1 MFYVRSGR
9 SRKPRTRS
17 RAPSA
22 ADFVQ
27 QLDEEA
33 TPVAAHEATPAA
45 PPTPATPQ
53 PALAVPDVP
62 SDRAAQLPSSNAFS
76 VDQPRRQLR
85 RHSTQR
91 TYRDKRAQAN
101 LRCNLLHPIVEAIS
115 EPTDVAGLPHA
126 HMLVMHNSI
135 DPVRNPKRRATC
147 KHCALSFPSRN
158 ALYKHLQLC
167 VLPKVLQHIDTL
179 EQQLPRVLHCQGV
192 TIAAAALLLAD
203 ADSLLTDASN
213 PPLPPTDYR
222 PAADGSYD
230 KLTLE
235 EAGPL
240 IIGGAPFG
248 MQVTVSNEQR
258 SRSKA
263 LVAYYDSGGPSS
275 VISPELLK
283 ELNITPDETNG
294 GRKQRLVFTGFT
306 SGERFATQT
315 AVVRLKVGQEK
326 IRNVRFWVCA
336 GSPVPLL
343 VGADNM
349 TGPGAECYIDC
360 NLTRPTLSF
369 KDSHHTYLAVKSL
382 QPEAATFLADTIIP
396 PLSEM
401 IVQIQTRAYNT
412 QLLLSQA
419 WISSTL
425 FTSGRQVV
433 VRTDNDG
440 RALVPVTN
448 ADIEPVMLYDQTPL
462 IMTKAPTLLIS
473 CGTTP
478 TTHATASRPV
488 HTTSHSD
495 LAPRSEAQDAAPQ
508 TPSEVCSQ
516 QPPVADPS
524 VHASTDWTAPVDV
537 PTAAPTLAAPT
548 PMLHAACTPTTPTPT
563 DLSNEPP
570 DESEVV
576 ADHCV
581 APLTPGPPPASSEEL
596 KRGSTWGNK
605 GKLDEVTEKAYLSKD
620 ELRAHLAQHVKDN
633 VLLSDPQRLRLT
645 RCLHDNLAAFSDEET
660 PIGHIVGHDYS
671 FNMITPNPIFVP
683 SRFQSPAVAQET
695 ERQVMELVR
704 NGTMH
709 PTTSEFNF
717 PVTLVRKSPGSA
729 PRLCIDTRELNKK
742 FIGEYTKVP
751 CIKECLAKISQA
763 KVFSALDS
771 TASFH
776 MIGLNEHDGPVP
788 SAHVVAITLQSGKRF
803 AFRKLPFGLK
813 QATSTFQ
820 RVMNGIM
827 LPFAAESTVY
837 VDDVTL
843 MAQSM
848 DGQIDLLERVLP
860 ALIKAG
866 VRLNPKKTALC
877 KTKIDVLGHTVS
889 HNRIEIH
896 KDKLAAIANLQP
908 PRDRKELQA
917 LIGVLSWS
925 RRFVHDYAAI
935 AEPMTRL
942 LRKGAPSVWP
952 AAWGASQHAAFKKLQ
967 RALIDKA
974 SLAAPDF
981 SLPFEVL
988 CDASATGIGA
998 VLMQSNAQGEKSVI
1012 EFYSKQLTDA
1022 ERKWCTAEREAFA
1035 ILSGLTKFRQYIL
1048 MAQNFKVVVR
1058 SDHRGLTSLYKHADD
1073 SSRLYRW
1080 AQQLEDYD
1088 YKIEWLAGKS
1098 EQAMLP
1104 DGLSRARVLFN
1115 AATTSCRRQV
1125 ILQEVAAWVDN
1136 PDSPWQDLNS
1146 TSADTD
1152 AAATTLLGQTRR
1164 PRKMPPR
1171 PTPEFTGPAVVPVCS
1186 KKKYCFFPHGHK
1198 GRCKKPPPDKDGP
1211 DIDEPRFE
1219 YDHIVC
1225 RAHRNGIQGFR
1236 MRWRGYDSTG
1246 DTYETLHRM
1255 RREVDQ
1261 LAVDQLIS
1269 DFVRRERSGDIDVET
1284 QPCEKFAA
1292 WKNVIAAHAP
1302 APRHTAG
1309 RKPTLSPFPG
1319 ATPNSDSGFLA
1330 FDGVDLPQLL
1340 QHQRA
1345 EPDTKDF
1352 LRFIEQPTHFPA
1364 ELSPSAR
1371 HNWVT
1376 YARSLHIDPDTQLLM
1391 RKFEGTTGPHRGL
1404 AMEAIVLPLT
1414 LLDRAF
1420 TWSHDLQGHQG
1431 VHATLWN
1438 IRKRFNCFKL
1448 EEHLRHYI
1456 SACDLCTRAD
1466 RDARKNPY
1474 GSIPIHQ
1481 FSDAIGFDFY
1491 GPLKGLG
1498 PNGEKFCCVM
1508 IDHASK
1514 YTICYPTHGETA
1526 KDAVAALTHW
1536 ILTMGTMPKTIF
1548 SDQGAFTGIHQVWV
1562 ALLARFGINSHRAM
1576 SKNPRGDGHAEQG
1589 VRQINRIL
1597 KKIIQDNPNSWPD
1610 AAKWACYC
1618 LNTKYQSTIGTS
1630 PFYAIHAIEPRLPID
1645 FLMPRISN
1653 SPAPKSITDLADMI
1667 DRVNVAVQRGV
1678 EKLHNSYALR
1688 NKELRG
1694 VRDFQAGDLVYKHRV
1709 YPESFKVAGI
1719 DKKYHLPFYPE
1730 PYVVLQ
1736 RRSDYHSRI
1745 RLAYNDNAPYEDIHH
1760 QRLKFCVPYNDA
1772 IQFRFAAPIPPPS
1785 KDA

>member
-1 MFYVRSGR
+1 M
-9 SRKPRTRS
+9 
-17 RAPSA
+17 PSA
-22 ADFVQ
+22 NTFSI
-27 QLDEEA
+27 E
-33 TPVAAHEATPAA
+33 
-45 PPTPATPQ
+45 Q
-53 PALAVPDVP
+53 PC
-62 SDRAAQLPSSNAFS
+62 
-76 VDQPRRQLR
+76 RRLR
-85 RHSTQR
+85 RHSTQLA
-91 TYRDKRAQAN
+91 YRNNRERAN
-101 LRCNLLHPIVEAIS
+101 LRCNKLPPIAEAVS
-115 EPTDVAGLPHA
+115 EPTNTVGMPHA
-126 HMLVMHNSI
+126 HTLVMHNSI
-135 DPVRNPKRRATC
+135 NPVRNPHRRATC
-147 KHCALSFPSRN
+147 KHCALSFTSRN
-158 ALYKHLQLC
+158 ALHQHLQLC
-167 VLPKVLQHIDTL
+167 VLPKVLQRIDNL
-179 EQQLPRVLHCQGV
+179 QQLQPRVLHCQGV
-192 TIAAAALLLAD
+192 TLAAAALLLAN
-203 ADSLLTDASN
+203 ADSMPIDASN
-213 PPLPPTDYR
+213 PPLSSTDYKL
-222 PAADGSYD
+222 AADGSYD
-230 KLTLE
+230 KLSLE

-240 IIGGAPFG
+240 LIGGAPFG
-248 MQVTVSNEQR
+248 MQVTVSNEQL
-258 SRSKA
+258 SRSKS

-283 ELNITPDETNG
+283 ELNVVPEETNG

-306 SGERFATQT
+306 AGERFATQT
-315 AVVRLKVGQEK
+315 AVIRLKVGQEA

-343 VGADNM
+343 IGADNM
-349 TGPGAECYIDC
+349 TGPGAECFIDC
-360 NLTRPTLSF
+360 NLIRPTLSF
-369 KDSHHTYLAVKSL
+369 KDSHHTYMAVRSL
-382 QPEAATFLADTIIP
+382 QPEAATFFTDTIIP

-419 WISSTL
+419 WVSSTL

-433 VRTDNDG
+433 VRTDNEG
-440 RALVPVTN
+440 RALVPITN
-448 ADIEPVMLYDQTPL
+448 ADTEPVLLRSQTPL
-462 IMTKAPTLLIS
+462 FMTDVPTLLIS
-473 CGTTP
+473 CGPPP
-478 TTHATASRPV
+478 TQATASRTV

-495 LAPRSEAQDAAPQ
+495 IATRSEARVAAPQ
-508 TPSEVCSQ
+508 PPAGPCSQ
-516 QPPVADPS
+516 LPTVAHPPDRADANRLAPS
-524 VHASTDWTAPVDV
+524 DVSPATPTLMAPTTMLQTACVPTIPAPV
-537 PTAAPTLAAPT
+537 
-548 PMLHAACTPTTPTPT
+548 
-563 DLSNEPP
+563 DLSNETP
-570 DESEVV
+570 DEEEVV
-576 ADHCV
+576 ADHNV

-620 ELRAHLAQHVKDN
+620 ELRAHLTQHVQDN
-633 VLLSDPQRLRLT
+633 ALLSDTQKLRLNN
-645 RCLHDNLAAFSDEET
+645 CLHHNLAAFSDEET

-788 SAHVVAITLQSGKRF
+788 SAHVVAVTLQSGKRF

-843 MAQSM
+843 MAQSV
-848 DGQIDLLERVLP
+848 DGQIELLERVLP

-866 VRLNPKKTALC
+866 VRLNPKKTSLC

-981 SLPFEVL
+981 SRPFEVL
-988 CDASATGIGA
+988 TDASATGIGA

-1035 ILSGLTKFRQYIL
+1035 ILTGLTKFRQYIL
-1048 MAQNFKVVVR
+1048 MAQNFKVIVR

-1098 EQAMLP
+1098 EPAMLP

-1115 AATTSCRRQV
+1115 AATTSCHRQV
-1125 ILQEVAAWVDN
+1125 LLQEVAAWVDN
-1136 PDSPWQDLNS
+1136 PDSPWRPLDNAS
-1146 TSADTD
+1146 VDDCASYAD
-1152 AAATTLLGQTRR
+1152 ATVATLLGPIRR

-1171 PTPEFTGPAVVPVCS
+1171 PTPEFAVPPEETICS

-1198 GRCKKPPPDKDGP
+1198 GHCKKQPADKDSP

-1236 MRWRGYDSTG
+1236 MRWRGYDSS
-1246 DTYETLHRM
+1246 DDSYETLHRM

-1261 LAVDQLIS
+1261 LAVDQLVS
-1269 DFVRRERSGDIDVET
+1269 DFVRRERTGDIDVET
-1284 QPCEKFAA
+1284 QPSEKFAA
-1292 WKNVIAAHAP
+1292 WQNVIAAHAP
-1302 APRHTAG
+1302 APRPTTG

-1319 ATPNSDSGFLA
+1319 ATPLSDSGFLA
-1330 FDGVDLPQLL
+1330 FDGIDLPQLL
-1340 QHQRA
+1340 KHQQA
-1345 EPDTKDF
+1345 EPDTRDF
-1352 LRFIEQPTHFPA
+1352 IRFLGEPTHFPA
-1364 ELSPSAR
+1364 DLSPSSR

-1376 YARSLHIDPDTQLLM
+1376 YARSLHIDPTTKLLM

-1404 AMEAIVLPLT
+1404 EMEAIVLPLT

>member
-1 MFYVRSGR
+1 MPGVNS
-9 SRKPRTRS
+9 
-17 RAPSA
+17 
-22 ADFVQ
+22 
-27 QLDEEA
+27 
-33 TPVAAHEATPAA
+33 
-45 PPTPATPQ
+45 
-53 PALAVPDVP
+53 
-62 SDRAAQLPSSNAFS
+62 FS
-76 VDQPRRQLR
+76 VDQPRRRLR
-85 RHSTQR
+85 RHSSQTA
-91 TYRDKRAQAN
+91 YRDRRARAN
-101 LRCNLLHPIVEAIS
+101 LRCNTLPPIVEAIS
-115 EPTDVAGLPHA
+115 EPTLTEGLPRS
-126 HMLVMHNSI
+126 HMLVVHNSL
-135 DPVRNPKRRATC
+135 DPVRDPNRRATC

-158 ALYKHLQLC
+158 ALFAHLKLC
-167 VLPKVLQHIDTL
+167 VLPKVLQRIDTL
-179 EQQLPRVLHCQGV
+179 EELRPRVLHCQGV

-203 ADSLLTDASN
+203 ADSMQIDAN
-213 PPLPPTDYR
+213 DMPLPSADYQQ
-222 PAADGSYD
+222 AADGSYD

-258 SRSKA
+258 SRSKS

-283 ELNITPDETNG
+283 ELNVSPDNSNG
-294 GRKQRLVFTGFT
+294 GRRQRLVFTGFT

-315 AVVRLKVGQEK
+315 AVIRLKVGQEK
-326 IRNVRFWVCA
+326 VRNVRFWVCS

-349 TGPGAECYIDC
+349 TGPGAECFIDC
-360 NLTRPTLSF
+360 NLRRPTLSF
-369 KDSHHTYLAVKSL
+369 KDSRHTYRAVRSL
-382 QPEAATFLADTIIP
+382 QPEAITFLADTVIP

-419 WISSTL
+419 WMSSTL

-433 VRTDNDG
+433 VRTDNEG
-440 RALVPVTN
+440 RALVPITN
-448 ADIEPVMLYDQTPL
+448 ADIEPAVLHDQTPM
-462 IMTKAPTLLIS
+462 IMTEAPILLTS
-473 CGTTP
+473 CRHTP
-478 TTHATASRPV
+478 TTQAAAAHPV
-488 HTTSHSD
+488 HNTSPPD
-495 LAPRSEAQDAAPQ
+495 IATRSEAQGATHSPPADVCPQQLRTPKTPAPDAADL
-508 TPSEVCSQ
+508 TSSDS
-516 QPPVADPS
+516 A
-524 VHASTDWTAPVDV
+524 TAV
-537 PTAAPTLAAPT
+537 PTCAAST
-548 PMLHAACTPTTPTPT
+548 PMLHAACSPGATSPA
-563 DLSNEPP
+563 DLSNEPL
-570 DESEVV
+570 DETEIVV
-576 ADHCV
+576 DHSV
-581 APLTPGPPPASSEEL
+581 APLTPGPPPLSSDEL

-620 ELRAHLAQHVKDN
+620 ELRIHLSKHVQGND
-633 VLLSDPQRLRLT
+633 LLSETQKLRLT
-645 RCLHDNLAAFSDEET
+645 RCLQDNLAAFSDEET
-660 PIGHIVGHDYS
+660 PIGHIIGHDYS
-671 FNMITPNPIFVP
+671 FNMTTPNPIFVP
-683 SRFQSPAVAQET
+683 PRFQSPAVANET

-843 MAQSM
+843 MAQNV
-848 DGQIDLLERVLP
+848 DGQIELLERVLP
-860 ALIKAG
+860 TLIKAG
-866 VRLNPKKTALC
+866 VRLNPKKTSLC
-877 KTKIDVLGHTVS
+877 KSKIDVLGHTVS

-925 RRFVHDYAAI
+925 RRFVHNYAAI
-935 AEPMTRL
+935 AEPMTKL
-942 LRKGAPSVWP
+942 LRKGAPAVWP
-952 AAWGASQHAAFKKLQ
+952 AAWGASQQAAFKQLQ
-967 RALIDKA
+967 RALLEKA
-974 SLAAPDF
+974 ALAAPDF

-998 VLMQSNAQGEKSVI
+998 VLMQSNQQGEKSVI

-1035 ILSGLTKFRQYIL
+1035 ILNGLTKFRQYIL
-1048 MAQNFKVVVR
+1048 MAQNFKVIVR
-1058 SDHRGLTSLYKHADD
+1058 SDHRGLTSLYKHADE

-1088 YKIEWLAGKS
+1088 YKIEWVAGKS
-1098 EQAMLP
+1098 EQALLP
-1104 DGLSRARVLFN
+1104 DGLSRARVLLN
-1115 AATTSCRRQV
+1115 AATTSCRRRV
-1125 ILQEVAAWVDN
+1125 ILQEVAAWIDDPV
-1136 PDSPWQDLNS
+1136 SPWRSLDS
-1146 TSADTD
+1146 TTANQPASSLPAT
-1152 AAATTLLGQTRR
+1152 ATTLLGRPRR
-1164 PRKMPPR
+1164 PRKLPSR
-1171 PTPEFTGPAVVPVCS
+1171 PEPEFVGPTVAAICS
-1186 KKKYCFFPHGHK
+1186 KKKYCFLPLGHT
-1198 GRCKKPPPDKDGP
+1198 GHCRKPPAEQDTP
-1211 DIDEPRFE
+1211 DIDEARFE

-1225 RAHRNGIQGFR
+1225 RAHRNGVQGFR
-1236 MRWRGYDSTG
+1236 VRWRGYDSSG

-1261 LAVDQLIS
+1261 LAVDQLVS
-1269 DFVRRERSGDIDVET
+1269 DFVRRERLGDIDVES
-1284 QPCEKFAA
+1284 QPSEKFAA
-1292 WKNVIAAHAP
+1292 WENVIAAHAP
-1302 APRHTAG
+1302 APRQTTS
-1309 RKPTLSPFPG
+1309 RPPTLSPFPG
-1319 ATPNSDSGFLA
+1319 ATPTSDAGFLA
-1330 FDGVDLPQLL
+1330 FDGIDLPQLL
-1340 QHQRA
+1340 QHQQA
-1345 EPDTKDF
+1345 EPDTKEFIRF
-1352 LRFIEQPTHFPA
+1352 LTQPNYCPDG
-1364 ELSPSAR
+1364 LSASAK
-1371 HNWVT
+1371 HNWIA
-1376 YARSLHIDPDTQLLM
+1376 YAKSLHVDSGTKLLM
-1391 RKFEGTTGPHRGL
+1391 RKFEGTTGPHKGL

-1420 TWSHDLQGHQG
+1420 KWSHDLQGHQG

-1438 IRKRFNCFKL
+1438 IRKRFHCFKL
-1448 EEHLRHYI
+1448 DEHLRHYI

-1481 FSDAIGFDFY
+1481 FADAIGFDFY

-1508 IDHASK
+1508 IDHSSK
-1514 YTICYPTHGETA
+1514 YTIAYPTQGETA

-1548 SDQGAFTGIHQVWV
+1548 SDQGSFTGVHQVWV
-1562 ALLARFGINSHRAM
+1562 ALLKRFGIKSHRAM
-1576 SKNPRGDGHAEQG
+1576 SKNPQGDGHAEQG
-1589 VRQINRIL
+1589 VRQINRII
-1597 KKIIQDNPNSWPD
+1597 KKIIQDNPNAWPE
-1610 AAKWACYC
+1610 AVKWACYC

-1645 FLMPRISN
+1645 FLLPRASD
-1653 SPAPKSITDLADMI
+1653 SPAPKDITELADMI
-1667 DRVNVAVQRGV
+1667 DKVNVAVQRGV
-1678 EKLHNSYALR
+1678 EKLHNSYAQR
-1688 NKELRG
+1688 NQELRG
-1694 VRDFQAGDLVYKHRV
+1694 LRDFRAGDLVYKHRV

-1736 RRSDYHSRI
+1736 RRSAFHSRI
-1745 RLAYNDNAPYEDIHH
+1745 RLAYDTNAKYEDIHH
-1760 QRLKFCVPYNDA
+1760 QRLKFCVPYDDA
-1772 IQFRFAAPIPPPS
+1772 IQFRFAVPILPS
-1785 KDA
+1785 PDAT